1 MVYIICGMEKK
12 LRCRRQGLAV
22 LEKKKKRL
30 ARLALL
36 ACACLASSLWA
47 RVELR
52 WGESFDLPPFDGH
65 PNVGV
70 ARPFAGV
77 SNGRVLLAGGA
88 NFPIKPL
95 IAGGPK
101 VYHDEVWCCD
111 PSAGTPSWTLCGHL
125 PIAWGEGGYATTP
138 HGIVCVMGAVGAD
151 GQVVTNGCF
160 LLSWQG
166 NHPAVRDLPPFP
178 EAAKYA
184 AATARGSKAYAVGTR
199 KVAVLDLAAA
209 HPSWES
215 LPDLPETV
223 SQPACAVQNT
233 SHQRT
238 ALFVFAEH
246 GADKRSGGWMLELSP
261 EKGTAWQPVP
271 DVPATAALA
280 DRNFVGSLAL
290 ASGDQHILFF
300 GGTSRAPARER
311 QGKDFAWYLNHPP
324 EWFRLAKEVLVYHT
338 VTERWFT
345 LGETPFQGRVG
356 AAVVALP
363 DGRILLNGGEVGPGT
378 RTPAGAIAA
387 FARTKSWH
395 PLNYVVV
402 VLYLAGMAGMG
413 FWFMRRNR
421 SADAYFKGGGR
432 IPWWVV
438 ALSIYATMFSSI
450 TFISIPAL
458 AYLTDCRYFAISFGI
473 ILLAPVVTRYYLPF
487 FRKLNLTSA
496 YEYLE
501 VRFNLACRLFASA
514 AFILFMVARTAIVTY
529 LPAIALSA
537 VVDVDVNVSIVLVT
551 AVTILYCTLGGVEA
565 VIWSDFVQSVIL
577 IVGTLAIYAYL
588 VCGTDGGFAGFWSLG
603 QAAEK
608 FRVFDLA
615 LDWSKPVFWVVFVGG
630 VVANLASYTSDQCVV
645 QRYMTTKDEKGAA
658 KSILFNGVLSFVN
671 CIVFFTLGVALWTFF
686 RSHPELLDVTMPKND
701 SVFPLFIGN
710 VLPTG
715 FSGLILAAVAAATMS
730 TLSAN
735 LNSAASAFTTDFYA
749 RLGGARVTEAGKLR
763 CGRIATVVTGLLG
776 GAFALVLANME
787 VHSIYDQFQR
797 FLGVLT
803 GGLGCLFFM
812 GVFMKRVTPVGAT
825 AGLIVN
831 YAVCFGLDQLSF
843 PHKPH
848 LLLFG
853 ALGMV
858 ACLIVAPLVSVMTRR
873 STP

>member
-1 MVYIICGMEKK
+1 MARSAIWRGATSWICCWDDRHGPG
-12 LRCRRQGLAV
+12 LFAGGCRIF
-22 LEKKKKRL
+22 
-30 ARLALL
+30 L
-36 ACACLASSLWA
+36 ACA
-47 RVELR
+47 RVELK

-77 SNGRVLLAGGA
+77 SNDRVLLAGGA
-88 NFPIKPL
+88 NFPVKPL

-101 VYHDEVWCCD
+101 VYHDEIWCCD
-111 PSAGTPSWTLCGHL
+111 ASVEKPAWTLCGHL

-184 AATARGSKAYAVGTR
+184 VAAARGSKAYAVGTR

-209 HPSWES
+209 HLSWES

-261 EKGTAWQPVP
+261 EKGTAWQPIP

-324 EWFRLAKEVLVYHT
+324 EWFRLAKDVLVYHT

-458 AYLTDCRYFAISFGI
+458 SYLTDCRYFAISFGI

-588 VCGTDGGFAGFWSLG
+588 VCGTDGGLAGFWSLG

-749 RLGGARVTEAGKLR
+749 RLGGTRVTEAGKLR

-812 GVFMKRVTPVGAT
+812 GVFMKRVTPAGAT

-858 ACLIVAPLVSVMTRR
+858 ACLIVAPLVSAMTRR